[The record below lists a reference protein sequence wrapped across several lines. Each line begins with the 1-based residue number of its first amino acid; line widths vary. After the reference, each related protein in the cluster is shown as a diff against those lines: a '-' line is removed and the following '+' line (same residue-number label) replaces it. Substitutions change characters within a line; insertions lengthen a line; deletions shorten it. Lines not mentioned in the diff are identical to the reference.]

1 MYFLNKQLKFSNNED
16 SIYFTLLSA
25 TLLCTAVRYSFILH
39 SFMSL
44 ANIQNTRIS
53 LANRQNLHLHFK
65 HSILILSNWTQ
76 VRNLQGNSRATSKR
90 RN

>member
-39 SFMSL
+39 SFLSL
-44 ANIQNTRIS
+44 AKIENTMMS
-53 LANRQNLHLHFK
+53 LANRQNSHLHIK
-65 HSILILSNWTQ
+65 HYNLIWSNWTQ
-76 VRNLQGNSRATSKR
+76 ISNLQGNTRATSK
-90 RN
+90 